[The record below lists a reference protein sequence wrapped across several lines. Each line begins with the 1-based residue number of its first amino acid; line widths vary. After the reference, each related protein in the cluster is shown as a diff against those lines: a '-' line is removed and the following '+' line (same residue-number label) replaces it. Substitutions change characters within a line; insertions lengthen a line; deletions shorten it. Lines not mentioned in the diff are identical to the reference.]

1 MSKHVFQRLVST
13 ASMRQNTKLL
23 IIVLKIKM
31 PLKMSFYYYPSVLL
45 PTAYL
50 KVHNY
55 NHVETKLVIMSR

>member
-1 MSKHVFQRLVST
+1 
-13 ASMRQNTKLL
+13 
-23 IIVLKIKM
+23 M